1 MVLRLGWH
9 DAQPFPKPR
18 FQENKAMQIRKFT
31 PFLAVLTLA
40 LAPLSFGQLSGK
52 AHSTHHPQSSS
63 STANG
68 EVAAATTTFAG
79 TYTYRITIN
88 VKSTIPKNAV
98 ISCSGSLDVFDDT
111 AETSFEEDG
120 TAVATLVS
128 GTQYLCIVKLPYSWQ
143 LASGGTDMVNLG
155 FTAGLDYGF
164 QVTAS
169 NGTSTFVEP
178 VAARETAHGVPAI
191 PVPLNGASTTNSITV
206 TM

>member
-52 AHSTHHPQSSS
+52 AHTTHHTQSS

-68 EVAAATTTFAG
+68 EVAAAASTFAG

-88 VKSTIPKNAV
+88 VHSAIPKNAV
-98 ISCSGSLDVFDDT
+98 ISCSGSLDVFDDS
-111 AETSFEEDG
+111 ALTSFEESG

-143 LASGGTDMVNLG
+143 LASGATDMVDLG

-164 QVTAS
+164 QVTAT
-169 NGTSTFVEP
+169 NGASTFVEP
-178 VAARETAHGVPAI
+178 VAARETAHGIPAI
-191 PVPLNGASTTNSITV
+191 PVPLNGATVTNSITI